1 MQRLN
6 WKRMAVVVG
15 AVCVVGGAAHGDA
28 LAAIVTGTDVEDV
41 GLAPDQIRISLD
53 KIGVYSV
60 LRTPDS
66 PGAYSDAPQR
76 CEFDAHTQQRV
87 CSDRR
92 TPGDNS
98 SATAISLRSR
108 TGVAQASFDPA
119 TTDTVIVRT
128 GVVSRDGSPNI
139 GHADARTFHGTRRY
153 AGVSAASAARVLDG
167 ADTTYRTFEYSN
179 GRVVRNTTYIT
190 YSNVTMAHATRGKTV
205 YPSAG
210 VVHAVSESKANA
222 DTARVMQGL
231 NIIVYFDGTRTP
243 EAYIRGHRY
252 TIDLATGIA
261 TPKVAD

>member
-15 AVCVVGGAAHGDA
+15 AVCAVGGAANGDA
-28 LAAIVTGTDVEDV
+28 LAAIVTGNDVEDV

-60 LRTPDS
+60 LRAPDS
-66 PGAYSDAPQR
+66 PGVYSDDPQH
-76 CEFDAHTQQRV
+76 CEFDVFTQQRI
-87 CSDRR
+87 CTGRR
-92 TPGDNS
+92 TPGEHS

-108 TGVAQASFDPA
+108 TGVAQSAFDPA
-119 TTDTVIVRT
+119 TTDTVVIRT
-128 GVVSRDGSPNI
+128 GVVSRAGSPDI

-153 AGVSAASAARVLDG
+153 AGVSDASAARVLDG

-179 GRVVRNTTYIT
+179 GRVVRNSTYIT
-190 YSNVTMAHATRGKTV
+190 YSNVTIAHATRGNAV

-210 VVHAVSESKANA
+210 VVQAVSESKANA
-222 DTARVMQGL
+222 DTARVRHGL

-261 TPKVAD
+261 TPKFAD